1 MRQALER
8 HSGNL
13 ASPGASVEYG
23 VGVHTGLAVVGNIG
37 ARDRLQNY
45 TAVGDA
51 VNTAQRLQSNASA
64 NQILLSASTYMG
76 VADMV
81 YARELAP
88 LQVKNKS
95 QALCVY
101 QLEGLRAGVSE
112 MVPDLPQPQSA
123 QQ

>member
-1 MRQALER
+1 
-8 HSGNL
+8 
-13 ASPGASVEYG
+13 
-23 VGVHTGLAVVGNIG
+23 VHTGLAVVGNIG

-64 NQILLSASTYMG
+64 NQILLSAATYLG

-95 QALCVY
+95 QPLSVY
-101 QLEGLRAGVSE
+101 QLEGLRQDGSAI
-112 MVPDLPQPQSA
+112 VPAQAQSTPQ
-123 QQ
+123 